1 MQLRTDRDMPAM
13 NHPSEGTLLVRSVA
27 QLLDEGRQQ
36 DLAGRSSEAMECYA
50 AVIDLTA
57 GGGDQRAR
65 AEALRR
71 LSVLHHLR
79 AEPEVASDLCTRS
92 HDIAVQT
99 GAQDLAADASNA
111 LAGFALER
119 GDLAGA
125 SELYQSA
132 LGLANQNPALVGK
145 IEQNLGI
152 IANIRG
158 NWDDALEH
166 YHRSRQA
173 YASVSDQR
181 GCAIAHH
188 NLGMIHARRQEWE
201 EADRHYRR
209 CCGLAEAAGDR
220 HLGGLAAMNRA
231 EVRLAIDDL
240 EGARAGAEQALRIF
254 NEVEARRDK
263 AGAHRLL
270 GMVFRH
276 RGQMALAESHLRS
289 ALEIAAS
296 TECPLTEAYA
306 AKELAHLYHTQRR
319 RDAAL
324 NLLERARTIY
334 QRLEAAA
341 DLKEVVEQIASMD
354 GGTPLSESTGSRG
367 PHA

>member
-1 MQLRTDRDMPAM
+1 MSAVND
-13 NHPSEGTLLVRSVA
+13 PSEGTLLVRSVA
-27 QLLDEGRQQ
+27 QLLTQGRQH
-36 DLAGRSSEAMECYA
+36 DLAGHSNEAMECYA
-50 AVIDLTA
+50 AVIDLTT
-57 GGGDQRAR
+57 GGDQRAR

-79 AEPEVASDLCTRS
+79 AEPEVASDLCIRS
-92 HDIAVQT
+92 QKIAVET
-99 GAQDLAADASNA
+99 GAQDLASDASNA

-119 GDLAGA
+119 GDLGGA
-125 SELYQSA
+125 SELYRSA
-132 LGLANQNPALVGK
+132 LGLAGQNPALVGK

-158 NWDDALEH
+158 RWQEALDH
-166 YHRSRQA
+166 YQRSLEA
-173 YASVSDQR
+173 YGSISDKR

-188 NLGMIHARRQEWE
+188 NLGMIHAKRRQWQA
-201 EADRHYRR
+201 ADRHYRT
-209 CCGLAEAAGDR
+209 CHGLAEAVGDR

-231 EVRLAIDDL
+231 EVRLAIDDY
-240 EGARAGAEQALRIF
+240 EGARSGAEQALRIF

-270 GMVFRH
+270 GMVFRL

-296 TECPLTEAYA
+296 TDCPLTEADA
-306 AKELAHLYHTQRR
+306 AKELARLYQAQRR
-319 RDAAL
+319 LDAAL
-324 NLLERARTIY
+324 NLLERARAVY
-334 QRLEAAA
+334 QRLEAVA
-341 DLKEVVEQIASMD
+341 DLADVVEQIASL
-354 GGTPLSESTGSRG
+354 GVGTSLSKSTGSRG

>member
-1 MQLRTDRDMPAM
+1 M
-13 NHPSEGTLLVRSVA
+13 NHPSEGTLLVRSVS
-27 QLLDEGRQQ
+27 QLLNGGRQH
-36 DLAGRSSEAMECYA
+36 DLAGRTSEAMECYA

-57 GGGDQRAR
+57 NGGDQRAR

-79 AEPEVASDLCTRS
+79 AEGEVASDLCTRS
-92 HDIAVQT
+92 HDLAVES
-99 GAQDLAADASNA
+99 GAPDLAADASNA

-119 GDLAGA
+119 GDLAA
-125 SELYQSA
+125 AAELYRSA
-132 LGLANQNPALVGK
+132 LELANQDPALIGK

-158 NWDDALEH
+158 NWEEALNH
-166 YHRSRQA
+166 YQRSLEA
-173 YASVSDQR
+173 YGLISDQR
-181 GCAIAHH
+181 GSAIAHH
-188 NLGMIHARRQEWE
+188 NLGMIHGKRKQWQD
-201 EADRHYRR
+201 ADRHYRS
-209 CCGLAEAAGDR
+209 CHGLAEAAGDR

-231 EVRLAIDDL
+231 EVRLAIDDF

-254 NEVEARRDK
+254 NEIEARRDK

-270 GMVFRH
+270 GMVFRR

-296 TECPLTEAYA
+296 TECPLPEADA
-306 AKELAHLYHTQRR
+306 AKELAHLYQAQRR
-319 RDAAL
+319 PDAAL
-324 NLLERARTIY
+324 KLLERARAVY
-334 QRLEAAA
+334 QRLEASA
-341 DLKEVVEQIASMD
+341 DLAEVVEQIASL
-354 GGTPLSESTGSRG
+354 GVTPLSDSTSSRG

>member
-1 MQLRTDRDMPAM
+1 MQSRIDGMSAM
-13 NHPSEGTLLVRSVA
+13 KHPGEGTLLVRSVA
-27 QLLDEGRQQ
+27 ELLDEGRQH
-36 DLAGRSSEAMECYA
+36 DLAGRSHEAMECYA
-50 AVIDLTA
+50 AVIDLTTT
-57 GGGDQRAR
+57 GGDQRAR
-65 AEALRR
+65 AEAFRR
-71 LSVLHHLR
+71 LSVLHHRR
-79 AEPEVASDLCTRS
+79 AESEVASDLCTRS
-92 HDIAVQT
+92 RDVAVQT

-119 GDLAGA
+119 GDLTRA
-125 SELYQSA
+125 SELYRSA
-132 LGLANQNPALVGK
+132 LGQANQNPALVGK

-158 NWDDALEH
+158 NWADALEH
-166 YHRSRQA
+166 YHRSRDA

-188 NLGMIHARRQEWE
+188 NLGMIHAKRKEWE

-231 EVRLAIDDL
+231 EVRLAIDDY
-240 EGARAGAEQALRIF
+240 EGARAGAELALRIF

-270 GMVFRH
+270 GMVFRQ

-296 TECPLTEAYA
+296 TECPLTEADA
-306 AKELAHLYHTQRR
+306 AKELARLYQAQRR
-319 RDAAL
+319 LDMAL
-324 NLLERARTIY
+324 NLLERARAVY

-341 DLKEVVEQIASMD
+341 DLAEVVEQIASL
-354 GGTPLSESTGSRG
+354 GVGTALSKSTGSRG

>member
-1 MQLRTDRDMPAM
+1 MS
-13 NHPSEGTLLVRSVA
+13 HPTEGTLLVRSAA
-27 QLLDEGRQQ
+27 QLLDEGRQH
-36 DLAGRSSEAMECYA
+36 DLGGRSGEAMECYA

-57 GGGDQRAR
+57 TGGDPRAR

-92 HDIAVQT
+92 HDVAVAS

-119 GDLAGA
+119 GELGSA
-125 SELYQSA
+125 SELYRSA
-132 LGLANQNPALVGK
+132 LKLANQNRALVGK

-158 NWDDALEH
+158 NWEEALDH
-166 YHRSRQA
+166 YQRSLEA
-173 YASVSDQR
+173 YGSISDQR

-188 NLGMIHARRQEWE
+188 NLGMIHAKRKQWQD
-201 EADRHYRR
+201 ADRHYRS
-209 CCGLAEAAGDR
+209 CHGLAEAAGDR

-231 EVRLAIDDL
+231 EVRLAIDDF

-254 NEVEARRDK
+254 NEIEARRDK

-270 GMVFRH
+270 GMVFRR

-296 TECPLTEAYA
+296 TECPLTEADA
-306 AKELAHLYHTQRR
+306 AKELAHLYQAQRR
-319 RDAAL
+319 PDAAL
-324 NLLERARTIY
+324 KLLERARAVY
-334 QRLEAAA
+334 QRLEASP
-341 DLKEVVEQIASMD
+341 DLAEVVEQIASL
-354 GGTPLSESTGSRG
+354 GVTPLSDSTSSRG

>member
-1 MQLRTDRDMPAM
+1 MS
-13 NHPSEGTLLVRSVA
+13 HPGEGTLLVRSVA
-27 QLLDEGRQQ
+27 QLLEEGRQH
-36 DLAGRSSEAMECYA
+36 DLAGRSSGAIECYA

-57 GGGDQRAR
+57 NGGDQRAR

-79 AEPEVASDLCTRS
+79 AESEVASDLCTRS
-92 HDIAVQT
+92 HEVAVQS

-119 GDLAGA
+119 GDLSGA
-125 SELYQSA
+125 SELYRSA
-132 LGLANQNPALVGK
+132 LSMANQDPALAGK

-158 NWDDALEH
+158 NWEEALDH
-166 YHRSRQA
+166 YQRSREA

-188 NLGMIHARRQEWE
+188 NLGMIHARRKEWE

-231 EVRLAIDDL
+231 EVRLAIDDY

-254 NEVEARRDK
+254 NEIEARRDK

-270 GMVFRH
+270 GMVFRQ
-276 RGQMALAESHLRS
+276 RRQMALAESHLRS

-296 TECPLTEAYA
+296 TDCPLTEADA
-306 AKELAHLYHTQRR
+306 AKELARLYQAQRR
-319 RDAAL
+319 LDAAL
-324 NLLERARTIY
+324 NLLERARAVY
-334 QRLEAAA
+334 QRLEAVA
-341 DLKEVVEQIASMD
+341 DLADVVEQIASLD
-354 GGTPLSESTGSRG
+354 VANSLRESTGSRG

>member
-1 MQLRTDRDMPAM
+1 MSALINPA
-13 NHPSEGTLLVRSVA
+13 GDAVA
-27 QLLDEGRQQ
+27 VVSTGQLLTEGQRHE
-36 DLAGRSSEAMECYA
+36 LAGRTGAAMECYA

-57 GGGDQRAR
+57 SEGDQGAR
-65 AEALRR
+65 SQAFRR

-79 AEPEVASDLCTRS
+79 AEPAIAADLCQRSREVA
-92 HDIAVQT
+92 VQA
-99 GAQDLAADASNA
+99 GAHDLAADASNT

-119 GDLAGA
+119 GDLGDAGQQ
-125 SELYQSA
+125 YRSA
-132 LGLANQNPALVGK
+132 LELAGKNPALVAK

-158 NWDDALEH
+158 QWTEALDH
-166 YHRSRQA
+166 YHRSLEA
-173 YASVSDQR
+173 YQSISDQR

-188 NLGMIHARRQEWE
+188 NLGMIYAKQKQWQ
-201 EADRHYRR
+201 EADRHYRNSH
-209 CCGLAEAAGDR
+209 GLAEAVGDR

-231 EVRLAIDDL
+231 EVRLAIDDYD
-240 EGARAGAEQALRIF
+240 GARSGAEQALQIF

-296 TECPLTEAYA
+296 AQCPLTEADA
-306 AKELAHLYHTQRR
+306 AKELAQLYRSQNRH
-319 RDAAL
+319 DSAL
-324 NLLERARTIY
+324 RLLDRARTVY
-334 QRLEAAA
+334 ESLEAMA
-341 DLKEVVEQIASMD
+341 DLAEVMEQI
-354 GGTPLSESTGSRG
+354 ESLRTGATLRESPDHRG
-367 PHA
+367 LHVQRS